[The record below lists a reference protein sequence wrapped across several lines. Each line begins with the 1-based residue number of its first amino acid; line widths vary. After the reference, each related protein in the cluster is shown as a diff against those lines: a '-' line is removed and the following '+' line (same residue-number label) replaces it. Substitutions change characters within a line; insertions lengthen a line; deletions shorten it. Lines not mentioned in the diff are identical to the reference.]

1 MSSDDIE
8 KMSRNIEALQE
19 AIGKLYGK
27 IDGEVIKTINI
38 LLENI
43 REQKSAIEMV
53 ITKYNLLNAAEKQH
67 RRQISENTA
76 GTIKN
81 RVNIDL
87 LETEILHLR
96 ERQQRENAEFRN
108 ADWDDEAALDE
119 LERSVSSSAGNTMF
133 QEVEDFI
140 DSSDDGADD
149 GGESDT
155 QFSMSMGNDVQQ
167 GKMQLRL

>member
-38 LLENI
+38 LLEKI

-81 RVNIDL
+81 RANIDL

-96 ERQQRENAEFRN
+96 ERQQREQDTFESLLGSDDDTPPAPANEDAAE
-108 ADWDDEAALDE
+108 DT
-119 LERSVSSSAGNTMF
+119 VF
-133 QEVEDFI
+133 QEVEGFPN
-140 DSSDDGADD
+140 SSDEGSDD
-149 GGESDT
+149 SGESDT